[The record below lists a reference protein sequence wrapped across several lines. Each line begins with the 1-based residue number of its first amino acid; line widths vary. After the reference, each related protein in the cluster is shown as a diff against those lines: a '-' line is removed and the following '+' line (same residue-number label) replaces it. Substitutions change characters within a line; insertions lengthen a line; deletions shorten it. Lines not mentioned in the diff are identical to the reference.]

1 MAPPFP
7 IQESRMASSKA
18 VKTESETRAAET
30 LDLGELPLL
39 SGYMLRRA
47 QFAAFNDFL
56 RFFDDLG
63 VRPVQY
69 AVLTVIDRNPGLK
82 QSQVSEA
89 LGIKRA
95 NLVAILDA
103 IERRGLARREAV
115 ATDRRSYAL
124 RLTDKGV
131 DLMRELRTRSEAHE
145 RRLAAVIGEDGR
157 LQLLKLLHG
166 VIDAV
171 GPGSEGEED

>member
-1 MAPPFP
+1 MANGK
-7 IQESRMASSKA
+7 SAKA
-18 VKTESETRAAET
+18 NENAPEK
-30 LDLGELPLL
+30 LDLGELPSL

-56 RFFDDLG
+56 RYFEDLG

-95 NLVAILDA
+95 NLVAILDTL
-103 IERRGLARREAV
+103 ERRGLARREASRPTG
-115 ATDRRSYAL
+115 APMRSGSPTRARR
-124 RLTDKGV
+124 
-131 DLMRELRTRSEAHE
+131 
-145 RRLAAVIGEDGR
+145 
-157 LQLLKLLHG
+157 
-166 VIDAV
+166 
-171 GPGSEGEED
+171 

>member
-1 MAPPFP
+1 MAN
-7 IQESRMASSKA
+7 AKA
-18 VKTESETRAAET
+18 ENPRTDENRTEEK
-30 LDLGELPLL
+30 LDLGELPFL

-69 AVLTVIDRNPGLK
+69 AVLTVIDRNPGLR
-82 QSQVSEA
+82 QSQISEA

-103 IERRGLARREAV
+103 LERRGLAKREAV

-124 RLTDKGV
+124 RLTDKGAA
-131 DLMRELRTRSEAHE
+131 LMKELRARSETHE
-145 RRLAAVIGEDGR
+145 KRLAAVIGEAGR
-157 LQLLKLLHG
+157 QQLLKLLSG
-166 VIDAV
+166 VIEAV
-171 GPGSEGEED
+171 GPGSENEEE

>member
-1 MAPPFP
+1 MANGKP
-7 IQESRMASSKA
+7 ATA
-18 VKTESETRAAET
+18 NDSEMRGAEK
-30 LDLGELPLL
+30 LDLGELPRL

-56 RFFDDLG
+56 RFFEDLG

-103 IERRGLARREAV
+103 LERRGLARREAV

-124 RLTDKGV
+124 RLTDKGAA
-131 DLMRELRTRSEAHE
+131 LMKELRARPVAH
-145 RRLAAVIGEDGR
+145 
-157 LQLLKLLHG
+157 
-166 VIDAV
+166 
-171 GPGSEGEED
+171 

>member
-1 MAPPFP
+1 MVNGKAAKAK
-7 IQESRMASSKA
+7 ENDERASDK
-18 VKTESETRAAET
+18 

-56 RFFDDLG
+56 RYFEDLG

-103 IERRGLARREAV
+103 LERRGLARREAV

-124 RLTDKGV
+124 RLTDKGTALMK
-131 DLMRELRTRSEAHE
+131 DLRARSQEHE
-145 RRLAAVIGEDGR
+145 KRLAATIGEDGR
-157 LQLLKLLHG
+157 QQLLKLLHG
-166 VIDAV
+166 VIEAV

>member
-1 MAPPFP
+1 MANG
-7 IQESRMASSKA
+7 KA
-18 VKTESETRAAET
+18 VKATESDVRAEK

-56 RFFDDLG
+56 RFFDDLS

-82 QSQVSEA
+82 QSQVSGA

-103 IERRGLARREAV
+103 LERRGLARREAV

-124 RLTDKGV
+124 RLTDKGTA
-131 DLMRELRTRSEAHE
+131 LMKELRARSEAHE
-145 RRLAAVIGEDGR
+145 KRLAATIGEDGR
-157 LQLLKLLHG
+157 QKLLKLLHG

-171 GPGSEGEED
+171 GPGSEGEDD

>member
-1 MAPPFP
+1 MAGGKV
-7 IQESRMASSKA
+7 AK
-18 VKTESETRAAET
+18 VNESEVRVAER

-103 IERRGLARREAV
+103 LERRGLARREAV

-124 RLTDKGV
+124 RLTDKGTA
-131 DLMRELRTRSEAHE
+131 LMKELRERSREHE
-145 RRLAAVIGEDGR
+145 KRLAAAIGEDGR
-157 LQLLKLLHG
+157 QQLLKLLHG
-166 VIDAV
+166 VIEAV
-171 GPGSEGEED
+171 GPGSEGDEE

>member
-1 MAPPFP
+1 MANGKT
-7 IQESRMASSKA
+7 AKTKA
-18 VKTESETRAAET
+18 LDTSAAER
-30 LDLGELPLL
+30 LDLGELPSL

-69 AVLTVIDRNPGLK
+69 AVLNVIDRNPGLK

-103 IERRGLARREAV
+103 LERRQLAKREAV

-124 RLTDKGV
+124 RLTDKGSA
-131 DLMRELRTRSEAHE
+131 LMRELRARSQAHE
-145 RRLAAVIGEDGR
+145 KRLATVIGEDGR
-157 LQLLKLLHG
+157 KQLLKLLHG
-166 VIDAV
+166 VIEAV
-171 GPGSEGEED
+171 GPGGEDEED

>member
-1 MAPPFP
+1 MA
-7 IQESRMASSKA
+7 IVKKTKASDTARVEK
-18 VKTESETRAAET
+18 
-30 LDLGELPLL
+30 LDLGELPEL

-56 RFFDDLG
+56 RYFEDLN

-69 AVLTVIDRNPGLK
+69 AVIAVIDNNPGLK

-103 IERRGLARREAV
+103 LERRGLARREAV
-115 ATDRRSYAL
+115 ASDRRSHAL
-124 RLTDKGV
+124 RLTDKGAA
-131 DLMRELRTRSEAHE
+131 LMQELRQRALEHE
-145 RRLAAVIGEDGR
+145 KRLASAIGEDGR
-157 LQLLKLLHG
+157 KQLLKLLHG
-166 VIDAV
+166 VIEAV
-171 GPGSEGEED
+171 GPGSEGDED

>member
-1 MAPPFP
+1 MANG
-7 IQESRMASSKA
+7 KA
-18 VKTESETRAAET
+18 AKAKDTERAER
-30 LDLGELPLL
+30 LDLGELPQL

-56 RFFDDLG
+56 RFFEDLN

-69 AVLTVIDRNPGLK
+69 AVIAVIDKNPGLK

-103 IERRGLARREAV
+103 LERRGLARREAV
-115 ATDRRSYAL
+115 ATDRRSHAL
-124 RLTDKGV
+124 RLTDKGTA
-131 DLMRELRTRSEAHE
+131 LMIEMRQRSQEHE
-145 RRLAAVIGEDGR
+145 KRLASVIGEDGR
-157 LQLLKLLHG
+157 KQLLKLLHG
-166 VIDAV
+166 VIEAV
-171 GPGSEGEED
+171 GPGSEGDDD

>member
-1 MAPPFP
+1 MAN
-7 IQESRMASSKA
+7 AKA
-18 VKTESETRAAET
+18 LKPKERDEANAADR
-30 LDLGELPLL
+30 LDLGELPSL

-69 AVLTVIDRNPGLK
+69 AVLNVIDRNPGLK

-103 IERRGLARREAV
+103 LERRQLAKREAV

-124 RLTDKGV
+124 RLTDKGSA
-131 DLMRELRTRSEAHE
+131 LMQELRARSEAHE
-145 RRLAAVIGEDGR
+145 KRLAAVIGEDGR
-157 LQLLKLLHG
+157 QQLLKLLHG
-166 VIDAV
+166 VIEAV
-171 GPGSEGEED
+171 GPGSEGEEE

>member
-1 MAPPFP
+1 MANG
-7 IQESRMASSKA
+7 KA
-18 VKTESETRAAET
+18 AKMKERDEARPADH
-30 LDLGELPLL
+30 LDLGELPSL

-69 AVLTVIDRNPGLK
+69 AVLNVIDRNPGLK

-103 IERRGLARREAV
+103 LERRQLAKREAV

-124 RLTDKGV
+124 RLTDKGSA
-131 DLMRELRTRSEAHE
+131 LMRELRARSEAHE
-145 RRLAAVIGEDGR
+145 KRLAAVIGEDGR
-157 LQLLKLLHG
+157 QQLLKLLHG
-166 VIDAV
+166 VIEAV
-171 GPGSEGEED
+171 GPGSEGEEE

>member
-1 MAPPFP
+1 MANGKPATAND
-7 IQESRMASSKA
+7 SDARG
-18 VKTESETRAAET
+18 AEK
-30 LDLGELPLL
+30 LDLGELPSL

-56 RFFDDLG
+56 RFFEDLG

-69 AVLTVIDRNPGLK
+69 AVLTVVDRNPGLK

-103 IERRGLARREAV
+103 LERRDLARREAV

-124 RLTDKGV
+124 RLTDKGAA
-131 DLMRELRTRSEAHE
+131 LMKELRARSEAHE
-145 RRLAAVIGEDGR
+145 KRLAAVIGEDGR
-157 LQLLKLLHG
+157 EQLLKLLGG
-166 VIDAV
+166 VIEAV
-171 GPGSEGEED
+171 GPGSEGEEG

>member
-1 MAPPFP
+1 M
-7 IQESRMASSKA
+7 A
-18 VKTESETRAAET
+18 VKKAAKAESDARTIEN
-30 LDLGELPLL
+30 LNLGELPLL

-69 AVLTVIDRNPGLK
+69 AVLTVIDQNPGLK

-103 IERRGLARREAV
+103 LERRGLARREAV

-124 RLTDKGV
+124 HLTDKGS
-131 DLMRELRTRSEAHE
+131 DLMDELRKRSEDHE

-157 LQLLKLLHG
+157 RQLLKLLHG
-166 VIDAV
+166 VIEAV
-171 GPGSEGEED
+171 GPGSEGDEE

>member
-1 MAPPFP
+1 
-7 IQESRMASSKA
+7 MASTKA
-18 VKTESETRAAET
+18 ESPVEDK

-47 QFAAFNDFL
+47 QFSAFNDFL
-56 RFFDDLG
+56 RFFEDLG

-82 QSQVSEA
+82 QSQISEA

-103 IERRGLARREAV
+103 LERRGLAKREAV

-124 RLTDKGV
+124 RLTDKGTS
-131 DLMRELRTRSEAHE
+131 LMKELRARSEAHE
-145 RRLAAVIGEDGR
+145 KRLAAVIGEAGR
-157 LQLLKLLHG
+157 QQLLTLLSG
-166 VIDAV
+166 VIEAV
-171 GPGSEGEED
+171 GPGSEGEEE

>member
-1 MAPPFP
+1 MAN
-7 IQESRMASSKA
+7 AKA
-18 VKTESETRAAET
+18 LKPKERDEANAADR
-30 LDLGELPLL
+30 LDLGELPSL

-69 AVLTVIDRNPGLK
+69 AVLNVIDRNPGLK

-103 IERRGLARREAV
+103 LERRQLAKREAV

-124 RLTDKGV
+124 RLTDKGSA
-131 DLMRELRTRSEAHE
+131 LMQELRARSEAHE
-145 RRLAAVIGEDGR
+145 KRLAAVIGEEGR
-157 LQLLKLLHG
+157 QQLLKLLHG
-166 VIDAV
+166 VIEAV
-171 GPGSEGEED
+171 GPGSEGEEE

>member
-1 MAPPFP
+1 MANAKTAKAN
-7 IQESRMASSKA
+7 ESD
-18 VKTESETRAAET
+18 TRER

-63 VRPVQY
+63 IRPVQY
-69 AVLTVIDRNPGLK
+69 AVLNVIDRNAGLK

-103 IERRGLARREAV
+103 LERRGLARREAV

-124 RLTDKGV
+124 RLTDKGAA
-131 DLMRELRTRSEAHE
+131 LMKELRARSEAHE
-145 RRLAAVIGEDGR
+145 KRLATVIGESGR
-157 LQLLKLLHG
+157 QQLLKLLHG
-166 VIDAV
+166 VIEAV
-171 GPGSEGEED
+171 GPGSEGDEE

>member
-1 MAPPFP
+1 
-7 IQESRMASSKA
+7 MASGKA
-18 VKTESETRAAET
+18 AKANENEARAPEK

-103 IERRGLARREAV
+103 LERRGLARREAV

-124 RLTDKGV
+124 RLTEKGAA
-131 DLMRELRTRSEAHE
+131 LMNELRARSQEHE
-145 RRLAAVIGEDGR
+145 KRLAAVIGESGR
-157 LQLLKLLHG
+157 QQLLKLLHG

-171 GPGSEGEED
+171 GPGSDGEED

>member
-1 MAPPFP
+1 MANGKAAKAK
-7 IQESRMASSKA
+7 ENDERASDK
-18 VKTESETRAAET
+18 
-30 LDLGELPLL
+30 LDLGELPAL

-56 RFFDDLG
+56 RYFEDLG

-103 IERRGLARREAV
+103 LERRGLARREAV

-124 RLTDKGV
+124 RLTDKGSA
-131 DLMRELRTRSEAHE
+131 LMKELRTRSDAHE
-145 RRLAAVIGEDGR
+145 KRLAATIGEDGR
-157 LQLLKLLHG
+157 QQLLKLLHG
-166 VIDAV
+166 VIEAV

>member
-1 MAPPFP
+1 MANG
-7 IQESRMASSKA
+7 KA
-18 VKTESETRAAET
+18 AKAKDTERAEQ
-30 LDLGELPLL
+30 LDLGELPQL

-56 RFFDDLG
+56 RFFEDLS

-69 AVLTVIDRNPGLK
+69 AVIAVIDKNPGLK

-103 IERRGLARREAV
+103 LERRGLARREAV
-115 ATDRRSYAL
+115 ATDRRSHAL
-124 RLTDKGV
+124 RLTDKGAA
-131 DLMRELRTRSEAHE
+131 LMTELRQRAQQHE
-145 RRLAAVIGEDGR
+145 KRLASAIGEDGR
-157 LQLLKLLHG
+157 KQLLKLLQG
-166 VIDAV
+166 VIEAV
-171 GPGSEGEED
+171 GPGSEGDDD

>member
-1 MAPPFP
+1 
-7 IQESRMASSKA
+7 MASGKPNRMEDA
-18 VKTESETRAAET
+18 GGRV
-30 LDLGELPLL
+30 DLGDLPSL

-63 VRPVQY
+63 IRPVHY
-69 AVLTVIDRNPGLK
+69 GVMTVIDSNPGLK
-82 QSQVSEA
+82 QSQISEA

-103 IERRGLARREAV
+103 LERRGIARREAV

-124 RLTDKGV
+124 RLTEKGTA
-131 DLMRELRTRSEAHE
+131 LMKEMRVRAIEHE
-145 RRLAAVIGEDGR
+145 KRIAGVIGEEGR
-157 LQLLKLLHG
+157 RQLLQLLHG
-166 VIDAV
+166 VVEAI
-171 GPGSEGEED
+171 GPGGDEDGNG

>member
-1 MAPPFP
+1 
-7 IQESRMASSKA
+7 MASEKA
-18 VKTESETRAAET
+18 LRPLKETEATRNGDST
-30 LDLGELPLL
+30 PKIDLGDLPHL

-56 RFFDDLG
+56 RFFADTNI
-63 VRPVQY
+63 RPVQY
-69 AVLTVIDRNPGLK
+69 GVMTVIDKNPGLK

-103 IERRGLARREAV
+103 LERRGLAKREAV

-124 RLTDKGV
+124 KLTDKGAA
-131 DLMRELRTRSEAHE
+131 LMKELRARSQEHE
-145 RRLAAVIGEDGR
+145 RRLAATIGEDGR
-157 LQLLKLLHG
+157 KQLLKLLHG
-166 VIDAV
+166 VIEAV
-171 GPGSEGEED
+171 GPGSEDEES